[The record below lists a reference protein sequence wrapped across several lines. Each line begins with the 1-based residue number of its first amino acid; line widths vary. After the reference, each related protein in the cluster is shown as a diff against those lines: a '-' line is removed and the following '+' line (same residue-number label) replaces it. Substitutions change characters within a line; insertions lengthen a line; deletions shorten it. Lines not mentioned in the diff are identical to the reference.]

1 MLRGRSLI
9 ERPSYYKAW
18 LASVWMSTPRLEDF
32 VPPPELFAAREDYAA
47 VARTLFAALLETSD
61 LQPGER
67 VLDVGCGTG
76 RLAGSLVSHL
86 GPTGS
91 YEGFDRDAG
100 RIAFCN
106 ERIAPLHRG
115 FRFQAVDVFN
125 SERQKG
131 TQRASEFAFPY
142 PDDDFDVVFL
152 FSVFTHMLPDGVERY
167 LSEIARVTKPGGRT
181 VITWFL
187 LNDESLR
194 LLEEQRDRRHNRA
207 SNAHE
212 SALSHDL
219 GVCRVAD
226 RSRPEAVVAYQE
238 PFVLE
243 TYESSGLEVRQP
255 IRYGS
260 WIGREGTLLNQ
271 DLVVAR
277 KR

>member
-1 MLRGRSLI
+1 M
-9 ERPSYYKAW
+9 
-18 LASVWMSTPRLEDF
+18 
-32 VPPPELFAAREDYAA
+32 PPPDLFVARQDYAA
-47 VARTLFAALLETSD
+47 VARALFEALLETSG

-76 RLAGSLVSHL
+76 RVAVPLVEHL
-86 GPTGS
+86 GPDGS
-91 YEGFDRDAG
+91 YEGFDRDAS

-106 ERIAPLHRG
+106 ERIAPLHPG

-131 TQRASEFAFPY
+131 TQRAGEFAFPY
-142 PDDDFDVVFL
+142 ADADFDVVFL

-167 LSEIARVTKPGGRT
+167 LAEIARVAKPGGRV

-187 LNDESLR
+187 LNDESER
-194 LLEEQRDRRHNRA
+194 MLEEQHAQRRNRA
-207 SNAHE
+207 SNAQE
-212 SALSHDL
+212 SRLLHDL

-226 RSRPEAVVAYQE
+226 RARPEAVVAYKE
-238 PFVLE
+238 PFVLDA
-243 TYESSGLEVRQP
+243 YASNGLEIDHP

-271 DLVVAR
+271 DVVVAR
-277 KR
+277 KLWHPTSSYE

>member
-1 MLRGRSLI
+1 
-9 ERPSYYKAW
+9 
-18 LASVWMSTPRLEDF
+18 MSTPRLEDF

-47 VARTLFAALLETSD
+47 VAQTLFDALVETSD

-76 RLAGSLVSHL
+76 RVAAPLVSHL
-86 GPTGS
+86 GPSGS

-106 ERIAPLHRG
+106 ERIAPLHPR

-131 TQRASEFAFPY
+131 TQRAGDFAFPY
-142 PDDDFDVVFL
+142 ADDDFDVVFL

-167 LSEIARVTKPGGRT
+167 LSEIARVTKPSGRT
-181 VITWFL
+181 VITWLL

-194 LLEEQRDRRHNRA
+194 LLDEQRDRRRNLA

-219 GVCRVAD
+219 GVCRVGD
-226 RSRPEAVVAYQE
+226 RSRPEAVVAYKE

-243 TYESSGLEVRQP
+243 AYAGNGLEVEHP

>member
-1 MLRGRSLI
+1 
-9 ERPSYYKAW
+9 
-18 LASVWMSTPRLEDF
+18 MSTQRLEDF
-32 VPPPELFAAREDYAA
+32 VPPPELFAARDDYAA
-47 VARTLFAALLETSD
+47 VARTLFEALVETSG
-61 LQPGER
+61 LQAGER

-76 RLAGSLVSHL
+76 RLAAPLVTHL

-91 YEGFDRDAG
+91 YEGFDRDAR

-106 ERIAPLHRG
+106 ERIAPLHPR

-125 SERQKG
+125 SERQQG
-131 TQRASEFAFPY
+131 TRRASEFAFPY
-142 PDDDFDVVFL
+142 PDDEFDLVFL

-167 LSEIARVTKPGGRT
+167 MSEIARVVKPGGRT

-194 LLEEQRDRRHNRA
+194 MLEEQRDQRRNRA

-212 SALSHDL
+212 SALRHDL
-219 GVCRVAD
+219 GVYRVAD
-226 RSRPEAVVAYQE
+226 RSRPEAVVAYKE

-243 TYESSGLEVRQP
+243 TYGRNELEVEHP

-260 WIGREGTLLNQ
+260 WIGREATLINQ

-277 KR
+277 PK